1 MPTRLYYDTSDL
13 PVRTSRDWS
22 WAVDLGGLF
31 GNAAASILLNDLR
44 MAQGLLSPHGV
55 LDKVDGFVTSFI
67 VAEAGEGLAGA
78 SVVTLTFALGRD
90 GDLLDELGNV
100 LVPGFAELGEDALV
114 QAIPA
119 ALMASDKFVEG
130 TV

>member
-1 MPTRLYYDTSDL
+1 
-13 PVRTSRDWS
+13 
-22 WAVDLGGLF
+22 
-31 GNAAASILLNDLR
+31 
-44 MAQGLLSPHGV
+44 
-55 LDKVDGFVTSFI
+55 
-67 VAEAGEGLAGA
+67 
-78 SVVTLTFALGRD
+78 LGRD

-130 TV
+130 TVPLGTVLVSVPFSVVPSLAYGIGRAVGEYVGGPIILGVYKWDKGLDLDPYDIRLVHGDGLYEEGLFCGEGEAGIGDYATSRQSLGT